1 MNGSLASTT
10 LKATLPAGQKSIEID
25 PTDFASFGQADYF
38 GYYITLAPADKF
50 PTLANCEIVYV
61 SRHDGNTLIV
71 ERGMRG
77 TASKTFPPGS
87 LLYRGIYRENGANV
101 GDIFMTMKA
110 YPSPGRLFM
119 DGSGDYRNDQYPI
132 LSALVEQYLYYGE
145 RTGPNTFKLAD
156 LRGRFPYGTPV
167 GGNVGQRGGSD
178 EINLSPNNY
187 QANTWMSQKMSPAA
201 SPSGAVSAGNTWGFH
216 LHAVSNNPSDS
227 SKNVPVKHLPP
238 YFMVNYEIVAG

>member
-10 LKATLPAGQKSIEID
+10 LRATLPVGQESIEID

-61 SRHDGNTLIV
+61 KRHESNTLIV
-71 ERGMRG
+71 QRGMRG

-87 LLYRGIYRENGANV
+87 LLYRGMYRENGANV

-110 YPSPGRLFM
+110 TPTPGRLFM
-119 DGSGDYRNDQYPI
+119 DGSGDYRSDQYPI

-145 RTGPNTFKLAD
+145 RTGPDTFKLAD

-167 GGNVGQRGGSD
+167 GGVVGRRGGSD
-178 EINLSPNNY
+178 EIQLAPNNY
-187 QANTWMSQKMSPAA
+187 QTNTWMSQKMSPAA
-201 SPSGAVSAGNTWGFH
+201 NPSGGVKMGGDIGFH
-216 LHAVSNNPSDS
+216 LHGTTNTPSDS
-227 SKNVPVKHLPP
+227 SKNVPIKHLPP
-238 YFMVNYEIVAG
+238 YFSVNYEIVAG